1 MPLCRSLFLGSRILA
16 ESSIIPY
23 YLEHCMY
30 THGVGFLLLYVFDKA
45 YTSTGW
51 MRNALLYLSIAFKT
65 FINLNEHTKL
75 RAMTN
80 LVCALSMHV
89 SYVHR
94 Y

>member
-1 MPLCRSLFLGSRILA
+1 
-16 ESSIIPY
+16 
-23 YLEHCMY
+23 MY